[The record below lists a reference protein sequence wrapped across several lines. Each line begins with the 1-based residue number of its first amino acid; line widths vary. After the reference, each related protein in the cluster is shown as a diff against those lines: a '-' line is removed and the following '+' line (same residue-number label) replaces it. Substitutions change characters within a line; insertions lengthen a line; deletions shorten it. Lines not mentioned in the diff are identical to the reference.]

1 MYKCFIVD
9 DESHAI
15 DTLKKYAADSGQ
27 LEIAGFSKN
36 PLEAIKYINE
46 HQNIDI
52 TFLDIDMDE
61 MSGLDVAD
69 LIADNT
75 SIIFTTGH
83 ASYAVEGFEK
93 NISDFL
99 LKPISFARFM
109 KSLTKVTDQLKRKS
123 MSASPDE
130 SGLIK
135 PAYNAVKSDSFFF
148 VNPGIKGK
156 VLKVNYDDVE
166 YIEALNN
173 YIVIHTPQTNHI
185 IYLTMKEIEAG
196 LPVENFIRIHKSYIV
211 NIHKV
216 TQMEGNKIMIDKE
229 TLPVGSSFKSSLL
242 KTINLHT
249 IRTTR

>member
-15 DTLKKYAADSGQ
+15 ETLKKYALDSGQ
-27 LEIAGFSKN
+27 LEIAGTSQN

-46 HQNIDI
+46 HKDVDI
-52 TFLDIDMDE
+52 TFLDVDMNE

-69 LIADNT
+69 LIAHNT
-75 SIIFTTGH
+75 AIIFTTGH
-83 ASYAVEGFEK
+83 ASYAVQGFEK

-109 KSLTKVTDQLKRKS
+109 KSLTKVTDQLTK
-123 MSASPDE
+123 ASPVV
-130 SGLIK
+130 I
-135 PAYNAVKSDSFFF
+135 PADTTPEKSAQEIVKSDSYFF

-156 VLKVNYDDVE
+156 MLKVNYDDVE
-166 YIEALNN
+166 YIEGLNN
-173 YIVIHTPQTNHI
+173 YIVIHTPQNKHI

-211 NIHKV
+211 NIKKV
-216 TQMEGNKIMIDKE
+216 TQMEGNKIMVDKE
-229 TLPVGSSFKSSLL
+229 TLPIGSSFKAGLL
-242 KTINLHT
+242 KTINIHT
-249 IRTTR
+249 IKTTR